1 MTNTVQNHI
10 NDVIKKGP
18 NAGQLSR
25 PYIDSDGTTLL
36 LKEIMESGNLVQDE
50 FVETDLRWDVK
61 GTFRDSDG
69 IWELVVD
76 INLLIAYLN
85 IGIDSED
92 MGVKCIWGLSPK
104 KNWCEKTLSIPYAE
118 GGRLILLG
126 EYEPGMSWRIDG
138 GNMWKSYCDK
148 ETGWYCIG
156 NPNVER
162 YDLSVRINKNTIVLL
177 NELNELKSI
186 FIQLTCR

>member
-76 INLLIAYLN
+76 TENN
-85 IGIDSED
+85 T
-92 MGVKCIWGLSPK
+92 VPHF
-104 KNWCEKTLSIPYAE
+104 NF
-118 GGRLILLG
+118 
-126 EYEPGMSWRIDG
+126 
-138 GNMWKSYCDK
+138 
-148 ETGWYCIG
+148 
-156 NPNVER
+156 VV
-162 YDLSVRINKNTIVLL
+162 DLR
-177 NELNELKSI
+177 
-186 FIQLTCR
+186 

>member
-1 MTNTVQNHI
+1 MKFKVIRDNIEESEIIYLAKDKSFDTNISVN
-10 NDVIKKGP
+10 
-18 NAGQLSR
+18 
-25 PYIDSDGTTLL
+25 
-36 LKEIMESGNLVQDE
+36 
-50 FVETDLRWDVK
+50 
-61 GTFRDSDG
+61 
-69 IWELVVD
+69 VD